1 MLLASRLEPYPAVR
15 LRADEREQTPDV
27 TRALLGGEEAL
38 YDGGPGCGTAGR
50 EHDEH
55 GNAMNDSRRALFAMF
70 LVTSCVL
77 AFEVALTRVCS
88 VLLEHHISF
97 AVVSYAVL
105 GLGLGGFGAYV
116 WTGSRPER
124 VPAATEVALLLV
136 APLMLLALASLVTLP
151 FAEHWPYLL
160 GLVLPAFMA
169 AGAFQSLMLR
179 QHADRAGALYGA
191 DLAGGAAGAF
201 STVLALGWL
210 DGPIHTIELVA
221 LVLSAGAWSW
231 SASQKGTSRR
241 TKLVAPGVTMLV
253 LACAVAQAKTGFL
266 EPVYERAPNKLITR
280 LLQSADG
287 AQLRLLPQLQRW
299 DAYSRVDVLERRST
313 RGVERAVFIDGET
326 PTPMLTPGALS
337 PGRAKLDIAAT
348 LPALPYRLF
357 APKSVLSIGSGAG
370 YDVVI
375 AKRMGAERVDAVELN
390 AGVLELA
397 ELEKAFTG
405 DVYAQPGVSA
415 YHDEGRLFARR
426 AEHATYDLVVLAL
439 AQSLAGNLREHALS
453 ENYLYTQQALGDY
466 LRVLSG
472 GGTLAMLL
480 DNEVSLRKLA
490 RTAIELLDARG
501 LPGREC
507 IAVVTHK
514 NESPYEQLLLV
525 RQRPFTGVERARLQ
539 GEVAEH
545 GYVAPHLP
553 AGAEGT
559 TQFRAQF
566 PGQFPGQFSAAQ
578 LQGAPYRLEPAT
590 DDRPFFFNVYPGVP
604 PGLRPVLWIAS
615 VPLAL
620 AWIVAWYFGRRAGA
634 AAGAGVRAG
643 YFVLLGLAFMM
654 VEVLALQKAVRL
666 VGFPTLNLAV
676 VLATFLLSAGLGS
689 MTSQRIAPERARR
702 VLRAVL
708 VVLGLALVGLVPLLD
723 SLYQRFDA
731 SSLPVRCLVTAA
743 ALAPFAF
750 AMGMPFPL
758 GLRLLPATD
767 RARIPW
773 FWGLNGVASILGSA
787 LIVAVVLKTGFHV
800 GALLPAVLYALATV
814 FTVRLASTPNA

>member
-1 MLLASRLEPYPAVR
+1 MG
-15 LRADEREQTPDV
+15 EREQTRDE
-27 TRALLGGEEAL
+27 TRVLLGGEEAL
-38 YDGGPGCGTAGR
+38 YDGEPGCGTAGH
-50 EHDEH
+50 EHDEP

-105 GLGLGGFGAYV
+105 GLGLGGFGAYA

-124 VPAATEVALLLV
+124 VRAATDVALLLI
-136 APLMLLALASLVTLP
+136 APLMLLALASLVSLP

-160 GLVLPAFMA
+160 GLILPAFMA

-179 QHADRAGALYGA
+179 EYAGRAGALYGA

-210 DGPIHTIELVA
+210 NGPIHTIELVA
-221 LVLSAGAWSW
+221 LVLSAGAWLW
-231 SASQKGTSRR
+231 SARRKGTARG

-253 LACAVAQAKTGFL
+253 LACIVAQRKSGFL
-266 EPVYERAPNKLITR
+266 NPVYERAPNKLITR
-280 LLQSADG
+280 LLQVADG
-287 AQLRLLPQLQRW
+287 SQLRLLPQLQRW
-299 DAYSRVDVLERRST
+299 DAYSRVDVLERQSQ

-326 PTPMLTPGALS
+326 PTPMLAQGALS
-337 PGRAKLDIAAT
+337 PGQAKLDIAAT

-397 ELEKAFTG
+397 EQEKEFTG
-405 DVYAQPGVSA
+405 EVYSQPGVSA
-415 YHDEGRLFARR
+415 HHDEGRLFARR
-426 AEHATYDLVVLAL
+426 AGDATYDLVVLAL

-453 ENYLYTQQALGDY
+453 ENYLYTQQALSDY
-466 LRVLSG
+466 LRVLRD

-490 RTAIELLDARG
+490 RTAIELFDERG
-501 LPGREC
+501 IPGREC
-507 IAVVTHK
+507 VAVVTHK
-514 NESPYEQLLLV
+514 NESPYSQLLLV
-525 RQRPFTGVERARLQ
+525 RQRPFTAEERARLCD
-539 GEVAEH
+539 EIAAH
-545 GYVAPHLP
+545 DYSAPHLP
-553 AGAEGT
+553 AGDGAT
-559 TQFRAQF
+559 T
-566 PGQFPGQFSAAQ
+566 QFSAAQ
-578 LQGAPYRLEPAT
+578 LQGAPYRLEPAS

-615 VPLAL
+615 VPLVL
-620 AWIVAWYFGRRAGA
+620 AWIVAWYFGRRAGST
-634 AAGAGVRAG
+634 AGAGVRAG

-689 MTSQRIAPERARR
+689 MTSQRIAPERARH

-723 SLYQRFDA
+723 LLYLRFDA
-731 SSLPVRCLVTAA
+731 SSVPVRCLVIAA

-787 LIVAVVLKTGFHV
+787 LVVAVVLKTGFRV
-800 GALLPAVLYALATV
+800 GALLPAALYVLAAV
-814 FTVRLASTPNA
+814 FTVRLASTPSD